1 MNRKSFYQTGAL
13 VRFYL
18 RTDLFRLLIWIL
30 SITALTMLTAWA
42 FEDLYRSEAERMA
55 VAETMRNPAMTAM
68 VGPGYGLENYTAGPM
83 MAHQMLLFTA
93 ILAAVMTI
101 LLTARHTRGDEED
114 GRLEMIGSLP
124 AGRLAPL
131 TAVLITIGISQLIL
145 ALALGF
151 ALSIL
156 GIETLPAADSFL
168 YGAAIGAT
176 GLFFAGVTALFAQ
189 LSESSRGTTG
199 FAFLILGLAYIVRAL
214 GDVSNETLSWLSPLG
229 WTLKTEVYVNN
240 YISPLLILI
249 AGSLIFAGGAF
260 RLLLKRDLGS
270 GLLPAKPGRR
280 HASPLLLSPFGL
292 AFRLTRTSIIVWG
305 FALMAI
311 GASYGSVLGDLESF
325 FGSNEMLS
333 NMVNPDSGL
342 SLTEQFVSMLMAI
355 MSMMAAIPALMFFFK
370 LKSEE
375 NKNRMENLYARAVSR
390 QKVFLSYLAI
400 AILFGSLMMVI
411 ATLSLWGASVPVM
424 DEPMSFGTVMLSGLV
439 YLPAIWVM
447 IGIGALFTGLKPGIT
462 AVAWGYL
469 TYSFLV
475 VYLGGLLQLPE
486 WPGRLSPFGHMP
498 QIPGEDLSFTPL
510 LILSAVAVT
519 LYAAGVFSYKQ
530 RDLKG

>member
-1 MNRKSFYQTGAL
+1 MNRKSFHQTGAL
-13 VRFYL
+13 IRFYL
-18 RTDLFRLLIWIL
+18 RTDLLRLVIWIL
-30 SITALTMLTAWA
+30 SITALTLLTAWA
-42 FEDLYRSEAERMA
+42 FEDLYQSEAERMA

-68 VGPGYGLENYTAGPM
+68 VGPGYGLENYTTGPM

-131 TAVLITIGISQLIL
+131 TAVLITIGLSQLIL
-145 ALALGF
+145 ALTLGGS
-151 ALSIL
+151 LTLL
-156 GIETLPAADSFL
+156 GIETLPAPDSFL

-189 LSESSRGTTG
+189 LAESSRGTTG
-199 FAFLILGLAYIVRAL
+199 FAFLILGVSYIVRAL
-214 GDVSNETLSWLSPLG
+214 GDVSNETVSWLSPLG
-229 WTLKTEVYVNN
+229 WALKTEVYANN
-240 YISPLLILI
+240 YVSPVLILI
-249 AGSLIFAGGAF
+249 AGSLLLVGAAF
-260 RLLLKRDLGS
+260 SFLLKRDLGS
-270 GLLPAKPGRR
+270 GLLPSRPGRR

-292 AFRLTRTSIIVWG
+292 ALRLLRTSIIVWG
-305 FALMAI
+305 VALMVI

-333 NMVNPDSGL
+333 NMVDPDSGL
-342 SLTEQFVSMLMAI
+342 TLTKQFVSMLMAI
-355 MSMMAAIPALMFFFK
+355 MSMMAAVPALMFFFK

-375 NKNRMENLYARAVSR
+375 NKNRTENLYARAVSR
-390 QKVFLSYLAI
+390 QKVFLSYLGI
-400 AILFGSLMMVI
+400 SVLFGSLMMVI
-411 ATLSLWGASVPVM
+411 ATLSLWGASVQVM
-424 DEPMSFGTVMLSGLV
+424 DDPMALGTVMLSGLV

-447 IGIGALFTGLKPGIT
+447 IGLGVLFTGIKTGI
-462 AVAWGYL
+462 ASVAWGYL
-469 TYSFLV
+469 IYSFLV

-486 WPGRLSPFGHMP
+486 WPAKLSPFGHVP
-498 QIPGEDLSFTPL
+498 QIPGEDFSFIPL
-510 LILSAVAVT
+510 LSLILIAAL